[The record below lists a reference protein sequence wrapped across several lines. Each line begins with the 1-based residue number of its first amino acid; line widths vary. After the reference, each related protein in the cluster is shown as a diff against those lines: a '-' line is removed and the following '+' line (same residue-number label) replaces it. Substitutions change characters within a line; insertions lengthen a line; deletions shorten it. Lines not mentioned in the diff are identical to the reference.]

1 VCVCV
6 CVCLCVSVC
15 VCVCVCVCVSNR
27 QPCNANGALL
37 LRLLQRFHVTLLNTH
52 APVGPTYWSGSQ
64 SGVTSRVDYL
74 GCSLSMFESGIM
86 SSPYIDHARGRRLQL
101 VKCRRCVDHKPL
113 CCRYPMRN
121 LAYVGY
127 EPLVKV
133 QYDYDK
139 LMRCLL
145 RGENRGAFIRRLNI
159 VLQGTDDAWQRICRS
174 SDPTVQLELIMRS
187 IRIAGAMFVK
197 DAQDPDAEITHLR
210 RLMKHQ
216 LIHRRRLRQWFVGT
230 ADTFSVLPDSFNQY
244 ISFPMRHGLHQS
256 TASPSP
262 RPSPTPLLPIFTQH
276 HALIEELRGQ
286 S

>member
-1 VCVCV
+1 
-6 CVCLCVSVC
+6 
-15 VCVCVCVCVSNR
+15 
-27 QPCNANGALL
+27 
-37 LRLLQRFHVTLLNTH
+37 
-52 APVGPTYWSGSQ
+52 
-64 SGVTSRVDYL
+64 
-74 GCSLSMFESGIM
+74 
-86 SSPYIDHARGRRLQL
+86 
-101 VKCRRCVDHKPL
+101 
-113 CCRYPMRN
+113 MRN

-145 RGENRGAFIRRLNI
+145 PGENRGAFIRRLNI

-230 ADTFSVLPDSFNQY
+230 ADTLSVLPDSFNQY
-244 ISFPMRHGLHQS
+244 ISFPMRHGLHQWF
-256 TASPSP
+256 
-262 RPSPTPLLPIFTQH
+262 FTDTRLNRCI
-276 HALIEELRGQ
+276 AVLRAWQVYIVLDKCNRSIDKYNNGINVANKSILCDQLESEIHSGQ
-286 S
+286 SSRIYHLCRTIAKAKKGARRRWRGATSTSFPGRAALWAKVQRPAKSGGW